1 MTSLKIEQSQ
11 GAVTPQSFS
20 ISTIESL
27 DSISEIALQGEAIAI
42 SITEDR
48 IKSLDPRVIE
58 RIFWD
63 LQHKFERIAKLC

>member
-1 MTSLKIEQSQ
+1 MTSLKIEQYQ
-11 GAVTPQSFS
+11 GAVTPQNLS
-20 ISTIESL
+20 IHSIETL

-63 LQHKFERIAKLC
+63 LQNKFGRISKLC

>member
-1 MTSLKIEQSQ
+1 MTAMQDKWPQ
-11 GAVTPQSFS
+11 GAATPQGLS
-20 ISTIESL
+20 INTIETL

-63 LQHKFERIAKLC
+63 LQNKFGRISKLC